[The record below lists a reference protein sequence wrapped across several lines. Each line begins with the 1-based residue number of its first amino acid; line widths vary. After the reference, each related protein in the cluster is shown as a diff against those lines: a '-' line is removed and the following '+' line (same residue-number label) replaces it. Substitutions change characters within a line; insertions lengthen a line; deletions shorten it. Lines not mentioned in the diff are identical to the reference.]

1 MAPLAETLSY
11 DYGMDGTMLMKKVM
25 IVIMD
30 GVMQKI
36 LKMIMDGMMM
46 MKKMMIM
53 ISMNVWLTG

>member
-1 MAPLAETLSY
+1 MI
-11 DYGMDGTMLMKKVM
+11 MDGMMLIKKVM

-30 GVMQKI
+30 GM
-36 LKMIMDGMMM
+36 GM